1 MPPDVKA
8 DAKTTLGMVSSIGLA
23 SVLVMYLLG
32 MFPFLPSPL
41 HVVVQAALVEVK
53 SLVVRHIDDTKGELV
68 EIRRAA
74 VMTCRALWRDRP
86 SEQADCG
93 VPR

>member
-1 MPPDVKA
+1 MPPTTGDL
-8 DAKTTLGMVSSIGLA
+8 KTALGLVGSIGLPA
-23 SVLVMYLLG
+23 VLVMYLLG
-32 MFPFLPSPL
+32 MFPFLPSPM
-41 HVVVQAALVEVK
+41 HAEVRAALTEVK
-53 SLVVRHIDDTKGELV
+53 SLVTHHITVTNAELV